1 MSKRHYHR
9 GRRRGR
15 TSIVAAILLI
25 IIGAIGG
32 LSSQGNPTAKKLTQT
47 ASEVVTQITGESSSQ
62 SSQNGGT
69 QAPKQSVATKKLA
82 ELKYTGTQIVAVNH
96 NQPTFTKA
104 DLSLKQGAWAK
115 YGALDTANRV
125 TTANAMLSK
134 STMPTA
140 KREPLYVNPTGW
152 RNKPYTVNGK
162 RGYLYNRSHLI
173 GYQLTGQNNNLKN
186 LMTGTRSLND
196 PGMTA
201 YENPVASYLKAHP
214 SNHIRY
220 QVQPVFR
227 GNELVARGVHMQ
239 AKSVEDQGIS
249 YNVYIFNIQAGIKIN
264 YNNGSSQLGDPA
276 AAF

>member
-1 MSKRHYHR
+1 MSKRR
-9 GRRRGR
+9 RRRGR
-15 TSIVAAILLI
+15 NQISIYGALLLLVVGI
-25 IIGAIGG
+25 IGG
-32 LSSQGNPTAKKLTQT
+32 LGSQGNPTARKVTET
-47 ASEVVTQITGESSSQ
+47 ASSLVGQVAGNDSASHATS
-62 SSQNGGT
+62 
-69 QAPKQSVATKKLA
+69 APKQSVATKALA
-82 ELKYTGTQIVAVNH
+82 EQKYTGTQIVAVNH
-96 NQPTFTKA
+96 NKPTFTTA
-104 DLSLKQGAWAK
+104 ELSTKRGAWAT
-115 YGALDTANRV
+115 YANLDSLNRV
-125 TTANAMLSK
+125 TTANALLSK

-152 RNKPYTVNGK
+152 KNKPYTVNGK

-201 YENPVASYLKAHP
+201 YENPVASYLKSHP
-214 SNHIRY
+214 GDYVRY

-239 AKSVEDQGIS
+239 AKSVGSAGIS

-264 YNNGSSQLGDPA
+264 YSTGASQLGNPTA
-276 AAF
+276 SF

>member
-1 MSKRHYHR
+1 MSKRRR
-9 GRRRGR
+9 GRRRSK
-15 TSIVAAILLI
+15 TSLVTALIVIAIGV
-25 IIGAIGG
+25 IGGG
-32 LSSQGNPTAKKLTQT
+32 LSQQGSSPTSKVGRE
-47 ASEVVTQITGESSSQ
+47 ASSAVSRVT
-62 SSQNGGT
+62 NGASKEAT
-69 QAPKQSVATKKLA
+69 APKQSVTGQALA
-82 ELKYTGTQIVAVNH
+82 QQAYKGTQIVAVNH
-96 NQPTFTKA
+96 NRPTFSQQT
-104 DLSLKQGAWAK
+104 LSLKKGAWAT
-115 YGALDTANRV
+115 YGALDSLNRV

-152 RNKPYTVNGK
+152 KNKPYTVNGK

-201 YENPVASYLKAHP
+201 YENPVASYLKSHP
-214 SNHIRY
+214 SDHVRY
-220 QVQPVFR
+220 QVEPVFR
-227 GNELVARGVHMQ
+227 GQELVARGVHMQ
-239 AKSVEDQGIS
+239 AKSVETSGIS

-264 YNNGSSQLGDPA
+264 YNTGTSQLGNPA